1 MACAMGSALSRQ
13 VTVRPL
19 LDRVMSPA
27 SESTFKCLRIAG
39 SDIVNGSASAPTGM
53 PSSAFGSRRASSA
66 RRVGSASAAKVRSS
80 ASSEYLTIGLSI
92 RSLLRAVN
100 GQGWLH
106 SSSMS

>member
-80 ASSEYLTIGLSI
+80 ASSEYLTIRLSI
-92 RSLLRAVN
+92 GSLLRAVN